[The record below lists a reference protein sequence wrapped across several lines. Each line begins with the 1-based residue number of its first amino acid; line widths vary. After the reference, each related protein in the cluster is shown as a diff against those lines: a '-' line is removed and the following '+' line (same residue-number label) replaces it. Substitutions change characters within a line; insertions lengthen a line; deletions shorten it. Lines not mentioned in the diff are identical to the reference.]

1 MRKAFSKWQ
10 HPKYMGNKKMAKK
23 SHLHIEFA
31 SVSWGKVK
39 GLQKRLNQAT
49 ELTLASLPEALIPAA
64 RVAEM
69 TLLLT
74 TDKAVQTLNHDYRGM
89 NKPTN
94 VLSFPH
100 FERREL
106 TKMAK
111 LGLPLYVGDIAVAY
125 QYVVKEAKAEQKML
139 LDHVTHLVIHG
150 ILHLFGYDH
159 DTDARAARMEKMER
173 ELMASLGL
181 LDPYAPVQ
189 EVPSKLRRSAKKR
202 K

>member
-1 MRKAFSKWQ
+1 MSKRKSSLQ
-10 HPKYMGNKKMAKK
+10 
-23 SHLHIEFA
+23 IEVA

-39 GLQKRLNQAT
+39 GLQKRLAHAA
-49 ELTLASLPEALIPAA
+49 ELTFASLPETLLPAA
-64 RVAEM
+64 KLAEM

-89 NKPTN
+89 DKPTN

-100 FERREL
+100 YERREL
-106 TKMAK
+106 IK
-111 LGLPLYVGDIAVAY
+111 LGKQAQPIYAGDIAVAY
-125 QYVVKEAKAEQKML
+125 QYVVKEAKAEQKVL

-159 DTDARAARMEKMER
+159 DTDSRAARMEKMER
-173 ELMASLGL
+173 ELMASMGL
-181 LDPYAPVQ
+181 LDPYAPLG
-189 EVPSKLRRSAKKR
+189 ETNELRRSAKKN

>member
-1 MRKAFSKWQ
+1 MSK
-10 HPKYMGNKKMAKK
+10 PK
-23 SHLHIEFA
+23 SHLHIEIA
-31 SVSWGKVK
+31 SVSWKKVK
-39 GLQKRLNQAT
+39 GLPKRLAQAT
-49 ELTLASLPEALIPAA
+49 ELTLASLPENLIAPA
-64 RVAEM
+64 RLSEM

-100 FERREL
+100 FERKDL
-106 TKMAK
+106 TKIAK

-125 QYVVKEAKAEQKML
+125 QYVVKEAKAEQKEL

-159 DTDARAARMEKMER
+159 DTSARAVRMEKMER

-189 EVPSKLRRSAKKR
+189 EAPTKRRRSATKR